1 MFELDLPLDVGCLFE
16 EGGGVGAR
24 VAKPLVPSSCKGGG
38 LVEGWGKRRGKER
51 DGREEVRDISRS
63 E

>member
-1 MFELDLPLDVGCLFE
+1 MFELDLSLDVGCLFE

-24 VAKPLVPSSCKGGG
+24 VAKPLVPCSCNGGISG
-38 LVEGWGKRRGKER
+38 GWGEKEGKER
-51 DGREEVRDISRS
+51 GRREEVRDISRS